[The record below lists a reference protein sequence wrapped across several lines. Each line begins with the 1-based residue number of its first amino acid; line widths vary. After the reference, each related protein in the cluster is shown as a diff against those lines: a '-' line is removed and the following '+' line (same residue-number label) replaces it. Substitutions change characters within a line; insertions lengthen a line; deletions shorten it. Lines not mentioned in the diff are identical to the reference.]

1 MADINVTQIKY
12 LDHEGLI
19 TLWEKISN
27 VFLRDS
33 EVINTL
39 TTYGDGQ
46 IITQEGDVFV
56 QKTTLDE
63 LNRILSE
70 RMDDIEAAQGTNI
83 DDNTIVN
90 KEGKLQTDL
99 LLSND
104 KDNHILSIVTGK
116 GNTVSTWDYTEF
128 YNEAVKDGILETVSL
143 VVIPGDETTEAS
155 GQDSGTYLKFVF
167 NTSSGKTPLY
177 VNVTDLID
185 VYTGSNYIEVTKSG
199 ETSTIN
205 LKTAELVNYLKQ
217 EEVLG
222 LTSMVTRIE
231 NIENQ
236 ISGIEQL
243 VKTLQE
249 AWENLDI
256 TGLEERIETNEIN
269 IEAIFKNLETVPN
282 TPITTDEI
290 NALE

>member
-1 MADINVTQIKY
+1 MADINVTQIKF